1 MEKGRSVVRYLK
13 ALLIK
18 FAMTFVILWL
28 VLASFRVISF
38 PSVFTASI
46 VLTVVSFLIG
56 DLLILPRFGNVVATM
71 ADLALTWFGIW
82 VLAPILLG
90 AFAPLGAASF
100 MSAFFI
106 AMGEILFHKYMKNQ
120 VFMDSAQVADEQ

>member
-1 MEKGRSVVRYLK
+1 MVRVVK

-28 VLASFRVISF
+28 VLASFRIVSFSSVI
-38 PSVFTASI
+38 TTSI

-56 DLLILPRFGNVVATM
+56 DLLILPRLGNAVATM

-82 VLAPILLG
+82 VLAPGLLG
-90 AFAPLGAASF
+90 PLVPLGAASF

-120 VFMDSAQVADEQ
+120 VFMDPVRVTDEP

>member
-1 MEKGRSVVRYLK
+1 MVRVVK

-28 VLASFRVISF
+28 VLASFRIVSFSSVI
-38 PSVFTASI
+38 TTSI

-56 DLLILPRFGNVVATM
+56 DLLILPRLGNAVATM

-82 VLAPILLG
+82 V
-90 AFAPLGAASF
+90 
-100 MSAFFI
+100 
-106 AMGEILFHKYMKNQ
+106 
-120 VFMDSAQVADEQ
+120 

>member
-1 MEKGRSVVRYLK
+1 MRYLK